1 MYNNNGGDNMRSMT
15 GYGRIE
21 KIIDNYNYSVEIK
34 SLNGKYMNLKTSLS
48 GIFSSLELKV
58 QELLKTFFSRG
69 NVNIFI
75 DIRFINADDFVELD
89 SGLIKSYYAA
99 LTKIK
104 EELSLEENITLD
116 LLTKFRDVI
125 KIKID
130 DEKAEEI
137 WKGLTEV
144 IKETAHKV
152 IEFQENE
159 GKNLKAVLNDYLDKL
174 ETYVSDI
181 EKESF
186 KIKDFYREKLK
197 NDIKSILSPEIETDA
212 GRLETEVAVI
222 AQRADISEEIERLK
236 IHISRFREV
245 MNSKDEAV
253 GQQLDFLAQEMHREF
268 NTIGSKSKNIIIT
281 DGSVD
286 GRIVVN
292 KIKEQVQN
300 IY

>member
-69 NVNIFI
+69 NINIFI

-144 IKETAHKV
+144 IKETACKV

-159 GKNLKAVLNDYLDKL
+159 GKNLKAVLNNYIDKL
-174 ETYVSDI
+174 EIYVSDI

-245 MNSKDEAV
+245 MNSKDESV